1 MYDPELPLPTQM
13 ICHNHWTVNGAK
25 ISKSKGN
32 YIPLDALRKYLP
44 GELIRFF
51 LLTHDTL
58 MRDGNFSTQ
67 LVAQSVNQLA
77 DVYGNLVMR
86 SLGKNIAGP
95 LLQQED
101 IPAIIKEETKQR
113 LQALTKGVSE
123 CYDRFAF
130 CDGYDLILSELKSV
144 ACFILFRV
152 DESIFRQSSSLDNCE
167 RTPQ

>member
-1 MYDPELPLPTQM
+1 M

-32 YIPLDALRKYLP
+32 YIPLTSLRKYLP

-95 LLQQED
+95 LLKQEK
-101 IPAIIKEETKQR
+101 IAVSVKEETKQR
-113 LQALTKGVSE
+113 LQALTEGVSE
-123 CYDRFAF
+123 CYNRFSF

-144 ACFILFRV
+144 GVIALFYV
-152 DESIFRQSSSLDNCE
+152 DESILR
-167 RTPQ
+167 